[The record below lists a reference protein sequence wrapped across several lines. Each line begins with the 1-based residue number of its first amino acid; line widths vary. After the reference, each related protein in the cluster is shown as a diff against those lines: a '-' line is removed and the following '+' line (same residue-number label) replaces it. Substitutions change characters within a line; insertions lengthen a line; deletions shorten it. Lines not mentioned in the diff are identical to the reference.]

1 MELVMI
7 KNVTTGVYET
17 TIPVNMDYALGMI
30 DKLEKL
36 YRDNYE
42 IEIVGEW

>member
-1 MELVMI
+1 MQLVMI
-7 KNVTTGVYET
+7 KNVTTGFYET
-17 TIPVNMDYALGMI
+17 TKPVNMDYALDII

-42 IEIVGEW
+42 IEIVGGW